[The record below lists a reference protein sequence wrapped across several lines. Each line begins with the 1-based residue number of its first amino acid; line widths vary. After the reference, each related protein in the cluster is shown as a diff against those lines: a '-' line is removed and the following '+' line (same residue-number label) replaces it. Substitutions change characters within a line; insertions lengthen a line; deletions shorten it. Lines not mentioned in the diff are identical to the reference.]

1 MRRGFAGVQNAFASC
16 AGALQGCKML
26 SQSGKR
32 LYKGAKCFPGLGNDF
47 TRVQNAF
54 PIWETT
60 LQGCKMLSQRGKRLY
75 KDEKCFPNMG
85 SHITKKTNGTKK

>member
-16 AGALQGCKML
+16 AGALQGCKMLSHRAPGFAGVQNAFASCAGTLQGCKML

-47 TRVQNAF
+47 TRV
-54 PIWETT
+54 
-60 LQGCKMLSQRGKRLY
+60 
-75 KDEKCFPNMG
+75 
-85 SHITKKTNGTKK
+85 

>member
-1 MRRGFAGVQNAFASC
+1 
-16 AGALQGCKML
+16 ML
-26 SQSGKR
+26 SQHAPG
-32 LYKGAKCFPGLGNDF
+32 LYKGVKCFPGLGNDF

-85 SHITKKTNGTKK
+85 NHITKKTNGTKK

>member
-26 SQSGKR
+26 SHRAPG
-32 LYKGAKCFPGLGNDF
+32 LYRGVKCFPNLGNDF

-85 SHITKKTNGTKK
+85 NHITKKTNGTKK

>member
-1 MRRGFAGVQNAFASC
+1 MRRGFAGVQNAFAAC

-26 SQSGKR
+26 SQHAPGLCR
-32 LYKGAKCFPGLGNDF
+32 GVKCFRIVRRSFAG
-47 TRVQNAF
+47 VQNAF
-54 PIWETT
+54 ASCAGT

-85 SHITKKTNGTKK
+85 NHITKKTNGTKK